1 MLNTALSAI
10 LVTIA
15 SPLQVGVAMVLSVPA
30 GIWAKQKLNTGK
42 DYPYLEMSEAQKR
55 LEFCREVY
63 GDGHQQTN
71 LAVDRIE
78 AILTRH
84 YRAKVL
90 DREDLH
96 MYLELGIC
104 SGSLFDRLTAPT

>member
-15 SPLQVGVAMVLSVPA
+15 SPLQVAVAMVLSVPA

-42 DYPYLEMSEAQKR
+42 EYPYLELSEAQKR

-63 GDGHQQTN
+63 GAGHQQTD
-71 LAVDRIE
+71 LAIDSIE
-78 AILTRH
+78 SILAK
-84 YRAKVL
+84 YYKAKVL
-90 DREDLH
+90 DLEDLQ
-96 MYLELGIC
+96 MYLDLGIC
-104 SGSLFDRLTAPT
+104 SGSLFNRLTAPA